1 MQPLSSAHVFHGRY
15 SQFLFIFLQSLAV
28 IFLSSRQ
35 NCSTNHFRN
44 QLRSWK
50 QTENKPHIIE
60 FGFRTF
66 FGFLL
71 HIDLALLIFD
81 RWKLFPRMALKM
93 IVAGMQQLW
102 GGLTWGN
109 QLWGVFFG
117 ATSMVTWLIQICVG
131 TKKGWSILVCCEF
144 MNSDCKYS
152 KLCNNKNE
160 VNCKPLWPYSIGC
173 DFSWFR
179 STDIYTYIYICTYR
193 YICPVVGA
201 DFDSRIKTADIISN
215 NGVYLCQLVSWIRG
229 LKFMVWTCST
239 LSLPNYP
246 MSHAELR
253 HEPFWSYRHQPLQH
267 LPPGQRWRFFSTS
280 ENSNRSEKWHK

>member
-1 MQPLSSAHVFHGRY
+1 M
-15 SQFLFIFLQSLAV
+15 
-28 IFLSSRQ
+28 
-35 NCSTNHFRN
+35 
-44 QLRSWK
+44 
-50 QTENKPHIIE
+50 
-60 FGFRTF
+60 
-66 FGFLL
+66 LL
-71 HIDLALLIFD
+71 FD

-109 QLWGVFFG
+109 QLWGVFFWG
-117 ATSMVTWLIQICVG
+117 NQHGYMVDPKLRRNQ
-131 TKKGWSILVCCEF
+131 KGMVHFGMLRIHEF
-144 MNSDCKYS
+144 RLQVL
-152 KLCNNKNE
+152 KLCNNKKE
-160 VNCKPLWPYSIGC
+160 VNCKYSIGC

-179 STDIYTYIYICTYR
+179 STDIYIYICTYR

-201 DFDSRIKTADIISN
+201 DFNSRIKTADIISD

>member
-93 IVAGMQQLW
+93 IVAGMQRLW

-109 QLWGVFFG
+109 QLWGVFFWG
-117 ATSMVTWLIQICVG
+117 NQHGYMVDPNLRRNQKGMVHFGLLRIHEFRLQVLQIVQQQKRGKLQTFVALQYWMWFQLI
-131 TKKGWSILVCCEF
+131 
-144 MNSDCKYS
+144 
-152 KLCNNKNE
+152 
-160 VNCKPLWPYSIGC
+160 
-173 DFSWFR
+173 
-179 STDIYTYIYICTYR
+179 
-193 YICPVVGA
+193 
-201 DFDSRIKTADIISN
+201 
-215 NGVYLCQLVSWIRG
+215 
-229 LKFMVWTCST
+229 
-239 LSLPNYP
+239 
-246 MSHAELR
+246 
-253 HEPFWSYRHQPLQH
+253 
-267 LPPGQRWRFFSTS
+267 
-280 ENSNRSEKWHK
+280 